1 MTEEL
6 KDSRMEKRIHL
17 EMRSKKPDQIK
28 ELILDNCRSTT
39 IVGLTDDFVNLET
52 LSLINVGLTSLKGFP
67 KLPNLKKLELSDN
80 RISGGLN
87 LLSTSPKL
95 SHLNL
100 SGNKIASLEALE
112 PLKDFK
118 NLESLDLFNNDATH
132 ISNYREL
139 IFDLIPSLKF
149 LDGFDAE
156 DREAEDSEAEDEDVN
171 GNEEDSEEGEDE
183 DDEGLEDEEE
193 EDIDDDDDVGLDAVY
208 KDNLEEESDGEDYEG
223 DAGEEEDDDVLD
235 EEEED
240 GVEDA
245 EDGAE
250 DGADGAE
257 DEEEADGAPE
267 DASQARG
274 KKRKHEG
281 EEEVN

>member
-1 MTEEL
+1 
-6 KDSRMEKRIHL
+6 MEKRVQL
-17 EMRSKKPDQIK
+17 EMRTLKPDQIE

-87 LLSTSPKL
+87 LLHTSPKL

-112 PLKDFK
+112 PLKEFK
-118 NLESLDLFNNDATH
+118 HLKSLDLFNNEATT

-156 DREAEDSEAEDEDVN
+156 DKEAEDSDAEEEEVN
-171 GNEEDSEEGEDE
+171 GNDEDSEEGEDE
-183 DDEGLEDEEE
+183 DDEGLEDEED
-193 EDIDDDDDVGLDAVY
+193 EDLEDDDDVGLEEVY
-208 KDNLEEESDGEDYEG
+208 KDNLDEESDGDDYEG
-223 DAGEEEDDDVLD
+223 EAGEEEDDDVLD
-235 EEEED
+235 EEEEE
-240 GVEDA
+240 G

-250 DGADGAE
+250 DGAEEAEGAE
-257 DEEEADGAPE
+257 DEEAEEAAE
-267 DASQARG
+267 EASQARG

>member
-1 MTEEL
+1 MQ
-6 KDSRMEKRIHL
+6 L
-17 EMRSKKPDQIK
+17 EMRTMKPDQIE

-87 LLSTSPKL
+87 LLHTSPKL

-112 PLKDFK
+112 PLKEFK
-118 NLESLDLFNNDATH
+118 NLKSLDLFNNEATT

-156 DREAEDSEAEDEDVN
+156 DREAEDSENEDEEVN
-171 GNEEDSEEGEDE
+171 GNEDDSEEGEDE
-183 DDEGLEDEEE
+183 DEEGLEDEEE
-193 EDIDDDDDVGLDAVY
+193 EDLEDDDDVGLDAVY
-208 KDNLEEESDGEDYEG
+208 KENLDEESDGDDYEG
-223 DAGEEEDDDVLD
+223 EAGEEEDDDVLD

-240 GVEDA
+240 G

-250 DGADGAE
+250 DGAEAEGAE
-257 DEEEADGAPE
+257 DEEEAAAE
-267 DASQARG
+267 EESQTRG

-281 EEEVN
+281 EEVN